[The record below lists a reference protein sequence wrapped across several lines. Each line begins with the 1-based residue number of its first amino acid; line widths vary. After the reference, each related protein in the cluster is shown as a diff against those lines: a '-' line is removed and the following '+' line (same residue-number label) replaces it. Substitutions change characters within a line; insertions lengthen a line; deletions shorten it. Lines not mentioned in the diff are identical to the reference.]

1 MGGRADLWLGACPRV
16 SRLLR
21 AVFGR
26 SVCRA
31 RTRRSQSTTRKQ
43 TISHAG
49 APPTP
54 LILLV
59 LRPPVVGLYTYINF
73 RLTSPIHR
81 PPPHLTP
88 LTHQPESV
96 YAVVW
101 GLEAGNLAMDLLA

>member
-31 RTRRSQSTTRKQ
+31 RTRRSQSATRKQ

-73 RLTSPIHR
+73 RLTSPIHTTSTTLNSAY
-81 PPPHLTP
+81 PPARVCLRCSLGT
-88 LTHQPESV
+88 
-96 YAVVW
+96 
-101 GLEAGNLAMDLLA
+101 